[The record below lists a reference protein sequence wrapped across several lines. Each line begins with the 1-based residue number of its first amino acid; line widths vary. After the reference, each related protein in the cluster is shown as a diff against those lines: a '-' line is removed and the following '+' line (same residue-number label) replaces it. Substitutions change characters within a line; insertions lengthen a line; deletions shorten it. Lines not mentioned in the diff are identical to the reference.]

1 MVRVLVVVLLVSI
14 AVVLQ
19 QRVGRR
25 LFAKTLE
32 ETVVAL
38 RTEAGERLRA
48 KGARGP
54 FAELVLVADKAGRR
68 LDVLARATDSERFE
82 RVLEYPILAAS
93 GTAGPKL
100 REGDRQVPEGV
111 YRVLSLNPNSRFH
124 LSLEL
129 DYPNAFDRAR
139 ASEEGRT
146 EPGSD
151 IFIHGGAKSVGCLAI
166 GDPAI
171 EEVFLL
177 VAETGIGNVAALL
190 CPSDPKG
197 PFERAGAADL
207 PVWVEEVDAR
217 LDGELRRVGLR

>member
-1 MVRVLVVVLLVSI
+1 
-14 AVVLQ
+14 
-19 QRVGRR
+19 
-25 LFAKTLE
+25 
-32 ETVVAL
+32 
-38 RTEAGERLRA
+38 
-48 KGARGP
+48 
-54 FAELVLVADKAGRR
+54 KAGRR

-190 CPSDPKG
+190 CPSDPRG
-197 PFERAGAADL
+197 PFERAEAADL
-207 PVWVEEVDAR
+207 PGWVEEVDAR

>member
-25 LFAKTLE
+25 LFARTLE
-32 ETVVAL
+32 ETVAAL
-38 RTEAGERLRA
+38 RAEAGERLRA

-54 FAELVLVADKAGRR
+54 FAELALVADKAGMR

-111 YRVLSLNPNSRFH
+111 YRVISLNPNSRFH

-171 EEVFLL
+171 EELFLL

-207 PVWVEEVDAR
+207 PGWVEEVDAR

>member
-1 MVRVLVVVLLVSI
+1 MLRILLLVLLVSI

-25 LFAKTLE
+25 VFAKTLE
-32 ETVVAL
+32 ETVVML
-38 RTEAGERLRA
+38 RAEAGERLRA

-54 FAELVLVADKAGRR
+54 FVELVLIADKASKR
-68 LDVLARATDSERFE
+68 LEVHARATESVAFE
-82 RVLEYPILAAS
+82 PVLKYPILAAS